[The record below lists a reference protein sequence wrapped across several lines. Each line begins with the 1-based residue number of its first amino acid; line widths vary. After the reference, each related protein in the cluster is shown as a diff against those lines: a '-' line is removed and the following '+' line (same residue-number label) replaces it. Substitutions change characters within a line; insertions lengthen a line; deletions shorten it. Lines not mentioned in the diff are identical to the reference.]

1 METGQKNLELLLHC
15 ENEFLEVTVHL
26 TKIDMHTV
34 MESVTV
40 QKSAAA
46 VQDRCGCFPHKTYQK
61 GYTGIILARVHLAA
75 VQFTLLLEN
84 TK

>member
-40 QKSAAA
+40 LKSTAA
-46 VQDRCGCFPHKTYQK
+46 VQDRHGCFH
-61 GYTGIILARVHLAA
+61 
-75 VQFTLLLEN
+75 
-84 TK
+84 TKQIRQDTAG

>member
-1 METGQKNLELLLHC
+1 MQAAFFVTSFIKILRLEEMETGQKNLELLLHC

-40 QKSAAA
+40 
-46 VQDRCGCFPHKTYQK
+46 
-61 GYTGIILARVHLAA
+61 
-75 VQFTLLLEN
+75 
-84 TK
+84 